1 MASTDSDNSLP
12 GWERYSAEELEQALA
27 SLDRQQYPDRAPIIQ
42 RLLEQ
47 RRLHPLQ
54 SDLTDH
60 PAWSEL
66 PDWEHY
72 SLDELQQALEGLD
85 RSRYPD
91 RERIILELIKSRS
104 SAEMG
109 EAGDDRA

>member
-27 SLDRQQYPDRAPIIQ
+27 GLDRQQYPDRAPIIQ

-47 RRLHPLQ
+47 RRLQPLKADQ
-54 SDLTDH
+54 IEQ

-85 RSRYPD
+85 RGRYPD
-91 RERIILELIKSRS
+91 REKIILELIRTRN
-104 SAEMG
+104 SAEIG
-109 EAGDDRA
+109 KAGNDRA

>member
-1 MASTDSDNSLP
+1 MASPDSDNSLP
-12 GWERYSAEELEQALA
+12 DWEHYSAEELEQALA
-27 SLDRQQYPDRAPIIQ
+27 GLDRQQYPEREPVIQ

-91 RERIILELIKSRS
+91 REKIILELIKTRN
-104 SAEMG
+104 SAEIG
-109 EAGDDRA
+109 KAANDRS